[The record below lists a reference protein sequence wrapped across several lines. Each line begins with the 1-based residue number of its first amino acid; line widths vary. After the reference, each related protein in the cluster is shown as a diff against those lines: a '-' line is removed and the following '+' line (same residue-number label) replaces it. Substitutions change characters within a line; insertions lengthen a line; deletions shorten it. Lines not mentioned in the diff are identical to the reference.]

1 MPTRRLAIVA
11 LGLMLAGLQY
21 RFWIGDGGVYDIGSK
36 TLDVAR
42 QEDANLH
49 LRQRNATLDAE
60 VADLRAGGAAI
71 ETHARK
77 TLGMVRHGEAFYLVV
92 QADAAH

>member
-1 MPTRRLAIVA
+1 MNRRLAILV

-36 TLDVAR
+36 TLDVVK
-42 QEDANLH
+42 QEDVNLH
-49 LRQRNATLDAE
+49 LRQRNAALDAE
-60 VADLRAGGAAI
+60 VADLRTGGAAI
-71 ETHARK
+71 EAHARK
-77 TLGMVRHGEAFYLVV
+77 TLGMVKRGETFYLVV